1 MKCQNCGADNISS
14 ARFCKHCG
22 SELGNSHSNGERP
35 MKINHL
41 VSWLIT
47 HKIIAG
53 IILLLGAI
61 IVIYGVKQA
70 DSSKYSVSL
79 VYAKDRGQ
87 VLEAK
92 GIGNP
97 PWGTQTTKGRFVE
110 VAVNVKNKK
119 DPNYSSSNINSYNF
133 SVTGGDGKVFEMEPI
148 LDPWKTKDEADVDML
163 FDIPTGSKNLK
174 LNFSTS
180 YYDRNLRK
188 INEKKIIDLGL

>member
-1 MKCQNCGADNISS
+1 MKCPKCHAENMNS

-22 SELGNSHSNGERP
+22 SELGNSHFNRERP

-41 VSWLIT
+41 VSWIIT
-47 HKIIAG
+47 HKIITG

-87 VLEAK
+87 LLEAK

-110 VAVNVKNKK
+110 VAVNVKEKK
-119 DPNYSSSNINSYNF
+119 DPNYSSSNISSYNF
-133 SVTGGDGKVFEMEPI
+133 SVTGSNGKVLEMDPI
-148 LDPWKTKDEADVDML
+148 LDPWKTKNEADLDML
-163 FDIPTGSKNLK
+163 FDIPADSKNIK
-174 LNFSTS
+174 LNFATS
-180 YYDRNLRK
+180 YYDSGLRK
-188 INEKKIIDLGL
+188 INENKIIDLGL